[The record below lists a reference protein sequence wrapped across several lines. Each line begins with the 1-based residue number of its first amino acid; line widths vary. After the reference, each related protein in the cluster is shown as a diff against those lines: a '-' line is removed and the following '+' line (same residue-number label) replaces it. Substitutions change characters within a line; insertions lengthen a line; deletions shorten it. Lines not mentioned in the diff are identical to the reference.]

1 MRTAIR
7 LLVVLGAVA
16 SVAGCYE
23 SADVTIHEPGE
34 YKGPTDPLL
43 KADAAQRA
51 ATLEERF
58 NLVQTDR

>member
-1 MRTAIR
+1 MKTAIR
-7 LLVVLGAVA
+7 LLAVLSAA
-16 SVAGCYE
+16 ALLAGCYE

-43 KADAAQRA
+43 KADPAQRA